1 MSSKYYARIHLDDE
15 NGPAKRS
22 RHKIV
27 FKASAVVNDVESL
40 LVSTKSIVLGL
51 QQTDLMQLIS
61 GRHVL
66 IYPFPE
72 WQGDPRYLVDF
83 RRQKFALGGDFVVLH
98 DMERGIYLKAEQEK
112 IVEQAVPEA
121 PPEGEHRYLQL
132 TSVFSQGLPVHTE
145 KETLENYLIRVFD
158 ILSVQV
164 PVGEIIRDFRKW
176 GKGASRFEAI
186 QVSRVLFLIY
196 KEKRTSVS
204 DSIIVLEFF
213 LLKDLPPNAIER
225 DLQNACEAA

>member
-15 NGPAKRS
+15 SGPAKRS

-27 FKASAVVNDVESL
+27 VKASAVVNDVESL

-72 WQGDPRYLVDF
+72 WQGDARYLVDF

-98 DMERGIYLKAEQEK
+98 DIERGIFLKAEQEK
-112 IVEQAVPEA
+112 IVEQAVPKA
-121 PPEGEHRYLQL
+121 PSINAESEHRYLQL
-132 TSVFSQGLPVHTE
+132 TSVFSRGLPVYTE
-145 KETLENYLIRVFD
+145 KETPENYLIRVFD
-158 ILSVQV
+158 TLGVQV
-164 PVGEIIRDFRKW
+164 PVGEIIRDFYKW
-176 GKGASRFEAI
+176 GKGASRFEAL

-204 DSIIVLEFF
+204 DGIVVLEFS
-213 LLKDLPPNAIER
+213 P
-225 DLQNACEAA
+225 